1 MAVALRIIRL
11 TQRIDEGDYDAYL
24 QLKALAKTDPDAR
37 RVLKTVREPAKPAS
51 R

>member
-24 QLKALAKTDPDAR
+24 QLNI
-37 RVLKTVREPAKPAS
+37 S
-51 R
+51 S